1 LPEGRCGSA
10 TLKLMAGGLR
20 RAVTRLILW
29 DYERATWQYDLM
41 VGLILA
47 FIFLT
52 PRGWFRDQPRVP
64 QASRISLRASSQHE
78 VAFWLEAELLAA
90 VAPQQRRGKAAEILR
105 SRNGRKLE
113 LLGLEEVLD
122 SDGEIKGYVAFT
134 KP

>member
-1 LPEGRCGSA
+1 
-10 TLKLMAGGLR
+10 MAGGFWR
-20 RAVTRLILW
+20 GVKRFILW
-29 DYERATWQYDLM
+29 DYERATWQYDVM

-64 QASRISLRASSQHE
+64 QASRISLPASAQDE

-90 VAPQQRRGKAAEILR
+90 VAPEQRRGKAAEILR